1 MSSNNVDE
9 RVVKM
14 TFDNDQFE
22 AGVKQ
27 TLSSLE
33 ELKQSLKF
41 NNSLTG
47 IQAVSSAFN
56 SFSLA
61 NITTQIDQLTNRFST
76 LGIVGMTA
84 IENITNKIMNFASS
98 KISSTLGQITSGGW
112 ARASSIAQSRFTLQ
126 GLLNDEEKV
135 QEAFDSASNAVDG
148 TAYSLNSAVAA
159 ASQLAASGIDV
170 GEEMENTLKGIAGTA
185 AMTGDS
191 FDSIAN
197 IFTTVAGNGR
207 LMGMQLTQ
215 LSAHGLNAAATIANY
230 LGTTEAEVRDMTSK
244 GKIDFETF
252 SAAMQSAFGE
262 HAKDANKTFSGS
274 MDNIKSALSRIGAIF
289 SSGIIENDDLIN
301 ALNQIRITI
310 NSIKTAMLPLEDKF
324 KNLVSAVSNAFSGIL
339 GEFNVEPLEAFI
351 NIVGEAMDAV
361 TWLINTWSRAKG
373 YLKESIFGEETE
385 EKIEAT
391 AEQLERANEAV
402 QKANDIWEKAAYG
415 VGEARKELLG
425 DDYDIVQSLVNQ
437 RAAGVTDLE
446 DIALQSVIKSDEA
459 LKEENKTIAQTNQEL
474 DEVPKKIS
482 PIASVI
488 SAMTTFGAGLKTIF
502 GNIKTTISK
511 LAISFK
517 KVFSWK
523 DLRQDIL
530 DYGNLFSE
538 FVGYFALTEERSTK
552 LESVFTGLWSAL
564 DLLRMVIKA
573 VAGGLSKI
581 LGPVLSV
588 IFDVILT
595 IAAKVGYLVTK
606 FREWYKENDLLK
618 SILWTLGTVIQTVV
632 SYVVT
637 FFKELNQLPA
647 VQKIKDALKE
657 FADLIG
663 DKLLGYLG
671 ETQEAISDFFG
682 TMDKA
687 EDNPKMKVVLEKIN
701 EALENIIT
709 FSEEAK
715 DKFTEFTTW
724 VSEKGESLFG
734 ASKDAESLSKKVEG
748 IKKAGNSLVQ
758 GEGITAFL
766 TNLSGV
772 FGSFSDEVDKFI
784 DWIVAKFNSLDA
796 TKVALVGFGA
806 SITTMGLS
814 FSYLSWNLGNFIK
827 SFTMIPTEISGTI
840 KSVKGVF
847 KSMSEYIKNDSQAKL
862 IKAYAIAIAVL
873 AASFVALT
881 LVDQEKLERS
891 SKVLLSAMGIMA
903 ATIGVVALIAGKYS
917 KDFIATNSMLNHI
930 SLMFIAVASAAFI
943 MAEALMVLDQMDWKS
958 DDWWKPL
965 ATMAGMMVA
974 LVAVAIAVSKWAGKL
989 SSGALTIVAMGAAVW
1004 LIAKALQ
1011 ALNNVQTAGLD
1022 AKIDAL
1028 KEVLITLS
1036 ACFVVIN
1043 LLARGNG
1050 VMSAFAVLEMITA
1063 ILLIEFALYG
1073 IVYFGVSMDTIRD
1086 NLDKF
1091 YPVLIALGIIA
1102 AAVAAIGIFSKQA
1115 ISMTGT
1121 ILAFAVATLI
1131 MVYAI
1136 KKLSDIARSGD
1147 LETGIVALS
1156 TIFIDLFTLMFVIDK
1171 VSKIAQ
1177 GIGKELIALTVAV
1190 GIMAVIVYALSN
1202 IKDIESFRMGV
1213 LMALVCVALVGALAA
1228 VSRLA
1233 KEVDYKSLYAMVVAL
1248 GVIVVAV
1255 TLMSLIEDKMALL
1268 QAAGILGLALISFG
1282 AALYLASEWAGQINT
1297 KSIVAMVLMIGMVT
1311 SSLYLLLDKAGGD
1324 YKSMLSAAASL
1335 SLVLLAVAG
1344 AMWLI
1349 GKSFVG
1355 STTNTVKSRLKM
1367 LAEMIVMVGIIAVAL
1382 SALTL
1387 SIGYSGTEAMEAAVI
1402 SLLVVLAAI
1411 TVGISALATKGLKF
1425 NEDTSKMIILMIITL
1440 AVAAGALSVLAMA
1453 TKSAGSDN
1461 LYASV
1466 IALGL
1471 ILVTIGITLG
1481 IISKLAGSMSTQSVV
1496 AFGLAIAVLAAAA
1509 ASLWLVLGT
1518 GADWQTMK
1526 TASEA
1531 MCKVLIAVSIA
1542 IGILAGIASSGTGLG
1557 IILAVAAALSVTML
1571 ALGYSMKLAANAI
1584 KVIVKALG
1592 DLTKVNFEVLEEN
1605 AGTLLKMIGLFA
1617 ALSLT
1622 TFVLGA
1628 GLMVVGTGLSF
1639 VGAGLVVVGVGAT
1652 TVAIALAL
1660 IGATIIV
1667 VTSSVT
1673 NFIVALNN
1681 LIDTFK
1687 TSKGEISAGIS
1698 EIGTGLANGITNFIT
1713 TLSSKSST
1721 IRQSLKTLVE
1731 DGVGV
1736 ISDGINAINNAIL
1749 DGIITFLTT
1758 LETKIPVINT
1768 KINNVIIAILIGVA
1782 KNAGTYGYYG
1792 AVIAIAF
1799 LYGVSQGL
1807 VEYGPQLGQT
1817 IGNVI
1822 IALFEMAEG
1831 LISTLMP
1838 GLTDLFYE
1846 GILNMSEA
1854 LWGLLAMTG
1863 SEAAEEN
1870 YQTILDERASRSV
1883 TQKAKEAVKT
1893 YGDTYND
1900 EMNKQSSGMANTTAD
1915 AVDEATDQSDT
1926 ASQNGKGTIDAL
1938 LGGMEQKMSSG
1949 NALDGVKSKI
1959 LDNFDIDLTST
1970 GDSAIGS
1977 FFSGANTGIEEY
1989 KIDASS
1995 IPASVKDQLESEGYK
2010 ESGQYM
2016 VKEIETS
2023 INDTSDFNLDM
2034 FSDTVMDELPDGE
2047 DGYGSGETVKE
2058 EWVNGMT
2065 SATEEEKARIYHTYS
2080 TLANEA
2086 DEGARDALD
2095 INSPSKKAMALR
2107 DSWVEGFVKIDS
2119 EVANQ
2124 VSTAYGDLANTSVVA
2139 AANMMS
2145 SISKIVQDDSVDW
2158 TPTLTPVIDG
2168 TQLQNGSN
2176 LLTATFGN
2184 SALNLAADTA
2194 LSVNDASASSLA
2206 EQVAQLSNEVK
2217 RLADTDY
2224 SKMLDGVNINVNSQ
2238 TTVDGT
2244 PLRKM
2249 ASSYTI
2255 QQVDAQQRAYN
2266 MSRGAR
2272 A

>member
-215 LSAHGLNAAATIANY
+215 LSAHGLNAAATIADY
-230 LGTTEAEVRDMTSK
+230 LGTTEAEVRSMTSK
-244 GKIDFETF
+244 GEISFETF
-252 SAAMQSAFGE
+252 SNAMQKAFGE

-339 GEFNVEPLEAFI
+339 GEFNVEPFEAFI
-351 NIVGEAMDAV
+351 NVVGEAMDAV

-402 QKANDIWEKAAYG
+402 QKANEIWEKAAYG

-552 LESVFTGLWSAL
+552 LESVFTGLWSTL
-564 DLLRMVIKA
+564 DLFRMVIKA
-573 VAGGLSKI
+573 VAGGLSKT

-588 IFDVILT
+588 IFDVVLT
-595 IAAKVGYLVTK
+595 IAAKVGDLVTK

-671 ETQEAISDFFG
+671 DTQEAISDFFG

-687 EDNPKMKVVLEKIN
+687 EENPKMKVVLEKIN
-701 EALENIIT
+701 EALENVIT

-734 ASKDAESLSKKVEG
+734 ASKNAESLSKKVEG
-748 IKKAGNSLVQ
+748 IKKAGNSLIQ

-784 DWIVAKFNSLDA
+784 DWIISKFNSLDA

-1004 LIAKALQ
+1004 LIAKAMQ

-1091 YPVLIALGIIA
+1091 YPVLIALGVIA
-1102 AAVAAIGIFSKQA
+1102 VAVAAIGIFSKQA

-1136 KKLSDIARSGD
+1136 KKLSDIARNGD
-1147 LETGIVALS
+1147 LETGIVAL
-1156 TIFIDLFTLMFVIDK
+1156 TAVFIDLITLMYALDK
-1171 VSKIAQ
+1171 VASVAN
-1177 GIGKELIALTVAV
+1177 GIGKELISIAIAV
-1190 GIMAVIVYALSN
+1190 GI
-1202 IKDIESFRMGV
+1202 
-1213 LMALVCVALVGALAA
+1213 LAA
-1228 VSRLA
+1228 IAWALGKVDVASFTKGIFLMTLVVAIAAVLA
-1233 KEVDYKSLYAMVVAL
+1233 YSTQLMKEANYKALYAMVVAI

-1282 AALYLASEWAGQINT
+1282 AALYLASEWASQINT

-1311 SSLYLLLDKAGGD
+1311 SSLYLILDKAGGD

-1355 STTNTVKSRLKM
+1355 STTNTVNSRLKM
-1367 LAEMIVMVGIIAVAL
+1367 LAEMILMVGTIAVAL
-1382 SALTL
+1382 SILTL
-1387 SIGYSGTEAMEAAVI
+1387 AIGYSGTEAMEAAVI

-1453 TKSAGSDN
+1453 TKKAGSDS

-1557 IILAVAAALSVTML
+1557 IILAVAASLSVTML

-1584 KVIVKALG
+1584 KVIVKALS

-1667 VTSSVT
+1667 VTSCVT

-1721 IRQSLKTLVE
+1721 IRKSLKTLVG

-1749 DGIITFLTT
+1749 DGIITFLTN
-1758 LETKIPVINT
+1758 LEEKLPTINT
-1768 KINNVIIAILIGVA
+1768 KVNKIIIEVLSSLAQ
-1782 KNAGTYGYYG
+1782 NAALYGYYG
-1792 AVIAIAF
+1792 AVIAISF
-1799 LYGVSQGL
+1799 LYGLSEGL
-1807 VEYGPQLGQT
+1807 VEYAPQLGIT

-1822 IALFEMAEG
+1822 IAIFEMAG
-1831 LISTLMP
+1831 SLIDRLMP
-1838 GLTDLFYE
+1838 SLKDKVYD
-1846 GILNMSEA
+1846 
-1854 LWGLLAMTG
+1854 GLLAMSEVIYGIGTLG
-1863 SEAAEEN
+1863 SDGTTYDDEV
-1870 YQTILDERASRSV
+1870 YDWIIQERARIGSKS
-1883 TQKAKEAVKT
+1883 
-1893 YGDTYND
+1893 
-1900 EMNKQSSGMANTTAD
+1900 AD
-1915 AVDEATDQSDT
+1915 AVRDEFNKEMSLNSDSMAKTTENAIDEATDQDDV
-1926 ASQNGKGTIDAL
+1926 AKQNGESSASSVF
-1938 LGGMEQKMSSG
+1938 GGFKDKITSSG
-1949 NALDGVKSKI
+1949 TGFQTAIEDLFTDVDFSGLGSNGGSSMGFSFIDSLNGTVETEHMDVSHLPLNTIEELKSQGWEWEEVGKTMMKNVETGGQDYDFD
-1959 LDNFDIDLTST
+1959 LSSSYDNFM
-1970 GDSAIGS
+1970 G
-1977 FFSGANTGIEEY
+1977 
-1989 KIDASS
+1989 
-1995 IPASVKDQLESEGYK
+1995 
-2010 ESGQYM
+2010 
-2016 VKEIETS
+2016 
-2023 INDTSDFNLDM
+2023 
-2034 FSDTVMDELPDGE
+2034 ELPDGE
-2047 DGYGSGETVKE
+2047 DGYESGETVKE

-2080 TLANEA
+2080 TLASEA

-2095 INSPSKKAMALR
+2095 VNSPSKKAMALR

-2119 EVANQ
+2119 EIANQ

-2194 LSVNDASASSLA
+2194 LSVNDASASNLA